1 MWETIKQQLPQ
12 VGLLVIGA
20 LLGLLFSSIIL
31 FTEIRENLSENGA
44 RIESN
49 KEQIE
54 RLLDAHQISHET
66 PEQGE

>member
-12 VGLLVIGA
+12 IGLAVIGTI
-20 LLGLLFSSIIL
+20 LGIVFSSIV
-31 FTEIRENLSENGA
+31 FYTQIRENLSENGA